1 MIDEIIDRA
10 VKGEQVG
17 VDDVYELMSISDPRE
32 LDALYEAARRVR
44 DTKFGKKVFTY
55 GFVYFSTYCK
65 NNCAFCYFRRSNNEI
80 ERYRKDREEI
90 VQLAGSL
97 KDAGINL
104 ADLTMGEDPRMYA
117 DDYKL
122 LLELVSAVHDEVGIN
137 IMASPGALPR
147 EMFPRLREAGADW
160 HACYQETHDRTL
172 FAALRVGQDFDR
184 RCQARR
190 DAAAAGLLVEDGL
203 LTGVG
208 ENAAQLAHSLQS
220 MYGEPL
226 SQVRAMS
233 YVPHACTLP
242 PQAGDSLAARRA
254 HELRALAAM
263 RLLMPDRLV
272 PASLDVDG
280 LDGLTMRLQAGAN
293 VVTSLVPS
301 GRGFAG
307 VASRELDIDNERRGV
322 AAVRTVLDRLGLE
335 AASPG
340 DYARWLTERRRTLT
354 PDAGERTGGTCG

>member
-1 MIDEIIDRA
+1 MRREPEREAVLSLLEGADAAADEALFRRA
-10 VKGEQVG
+10 
-17 VDDVYELMSISDPRE
+17 R
-32 LDALYEAARRVR
+32 AARAAQWGNRV
-44 DTKFGKKVFTY
+44 FLY
-55 GFVYFSTYCK
+55 GFLYLST
-65 NNCAFCYFRRSNNEI
+65 FCRNDCTFCQYRRSNHAEI
-80 ERYRKDREEI
+80 RYRKSLREVLEAG
-90 VQLAGSL
+90 QRLAGDGVHL
-97 KDAGINL
+97 L
-104 ADLTMGEDPRMYA
+104 DLTLGEDPCLMEGEGFAR
-117 DDYKL
+117 
-122 LLELVSAVHDEVGIN
+122 LEEMVAALRRATGLPVMV
-137 IMASPGALPR
+137 SPGVISAAQLA
-147 EMFPRLREAGADW
+147 RLRAAGADW
-160 HACYQETHDRTL
+160 YACYQETHDRTL

-280 LDGLTMRLQAGAN
+280 LAGLTMRLQAGAN